1 MGGRGGGSGMGG
13 RGGGSGGGG
22 GAADIVNNLYNKE
35 KEMLLNKSLS
45 ELVEIQKKQDYLK
58 SDVGNIKKNAL
69 DYAIKQKKDAQQKK
83 EILRQRIN
91 INLAK
96 SKIARSTSTKKNNNN
111 SLDIISTQI
120 TKSTN
125 RLDKIKKE
133 ITEKQY
139 KISIIKQDLKSG
151 LTNSVQ
157 EKRYKKE
164 IANYTKQVNKL
175 NSNTTTLKNKLRI
188 LSKKEKDLLRNNN

>member
-1 MGGRGGGSGMGG
+1 MGGRGGSSGI
-13 RGGGSGGGG
+13 GGGG
-22 GAADIVNNLYNKE
+22 GGGTDAVNDLYNKE

-45 ELVEIQKKQDYLK
+45 ELNEIQKKQNYLK
-58 SDVGNIKKNAL
+58 SDVGNIKKSAL
-69 DYAIKQKKDAQQKK
+69 DYVIKQKKDEQLKK
-83 EILRQRIN
+83 EILKQRIN
-91 INLAK
+91 VNVTK

-111 SLDIISTQI
+111 SLDIVSTQI

-133 ITEKQY
+133 MTEKQY
-139 KISIIKQDLKSG
+139 KISNLKQDLKSSS
-151 LTNSVQ
+151 TNSIQ
-157 EKRYKKE
+157 EKMYKKE

-175 NSNTTTLKNKLRI
+175 NSNAATLKNKLRI